1 MKKIGLLLCLV
12 LCLGFAGC
20 GNVSSG
26 LFSNAFAK
34 SEYNSDEKIA
44 EEADRYAKHNSVF
57 NPIEGGYS
65 LEVQEFDGRQTLWSD
80 NQDEESVCEM
90 DFSFSLSAGQ
100 AKVVHIDKDGNVTT
114 VIECTPE
121 TITDGFVTKAVAL
134 KTGKNRLKIVGY
146 DCKNLDLKV
155 IFKDDSEE

>member
-1 MKKIGLLLCLV
+1 MKKIGLILCFI

-20 GNVSSG
+20 GN
-26 LFSNAFAK
+26 NAFAEK
-34 SEYNSDEKIA
+34 EYNSDEKIA
-44 EEADRYAKHNSVF
+44 EESDRYAKSNSVF

-65 LEVQEFDGRQTLWSD
+65 LVVQEFDGRQTLWSENRD
-80 NQDEESVCEM
+80 NDVECEM
-90 DFSFSLSAGQ
+90 DFSFTLSAGQ

-121 TITDGFVTKAVAL
+121 TITDGFVTKTVAL